1 MLNHSSVRKVQKNTL
16 HLASRFF
23 NFKNVR
29 RSTIRSS
36 ICSTFAA
43 TLFVFSAP
51 STADGLKVVELFTS
65 QGCYSCP
72 AADKLVNEMAQKDPS
87 ILNLEFHVDY
97 WNDLQYRSEGN
108 WEDPYSSA
116 EYSVRQQRYNV
127 RKLEGRNGVYTP
139 QAVINGVY
147 GTVGSNA
154 RGMRK
159 GLTRSHD
166 LPISV
171 AVAKQAD
178 GMLSVSLEGSARDAD
193 AQVYLV
199 SFLRKTVTNVTSG
212 ENHDKVMENHNV
224 VIDFEPIGDLMS
236 LESKPVQVAFAGG
249 DNLDCAVL
257 VQLSNQGPM
266 IGAAR
271 CP

>member
-1 MLNHSSVRKVQKNTL
+1 M
-16 HLASRFF
+16 F
-23 NFKNVR
+23 N
-29 RSTIRSS
+29 IRSMLQIRRTAS
-36 ICSTFAA
+36 QSVKRLSSLVSRTSAVFASAFLLLST
-43 TLFVFSAP
+43 P
-51 STADGLKVVELFTS
+51 SVAGDLKVIELYTS

-72 AADKLVNEMAQKDPS
+72 AADKLVGELAASNPD

-116 EYSVRQQRYNV
+116 EYSLRQQLYNA

-154 RGMRK
+154 RGMKK
-159 GLTRSHD
+159 GLTRSHN

-171 AVAKQAD
+171 NVEQQD
-178 GMLSVSLEGSARDAD
+178 EGLLSVSVDGEPSGAH

-199 SFLRKTVTNVTSG
+199 SYLRKTVTNITSG

-224 VIDFEPIGDLMS
+224 VLELKPIAKLAA
-236 LESKPVQVAFAGG
+236 LESKPLEVAFTAG
-249 DNLDCAVL
+249 DNLDCAIL
-257 VQLSNQGPM
+257 VQLAGQGPM